1 MNTKINNNSSEFDI
15 YKFVSVI
22 VMLIFVSMIVI
33 FIIYSSNSSS
43 ETPTNNIETDNTVTT
58 APKPVET
65 TTVSTPAETTKENP
79 YVSTVQ
85 VVDAPATKMALL
97 YPDVVLKETTDAGQE
112 YIDNI
117 IFLGDSTT
125 NGLRSYRML
134 KDGRETTQVWTPV
147 NGTLTLSQ
155 ASIATILYPETSEE
169 ITIAEAVERKQP
181 SILLITLGVNGVSF
195 MDETYFK
202 SEYKKM
208 LETIQSKS
216 PNTYIILQSVFPVAR
231 SYSNQNQI
239 NNEKIS
245 AANEWIASIANDM
258 KLPYLDTYSVL
269 VGEDGFLPEELQ
281 NGDGIHLNETG
292 FNIELNYI
300 RTHALITR

>member
-1 MNTKINNNSSEFDI
+1 
-15 YKFVSVI
+15 
-22 VMLIFVSMIVI
+22 
-33 FIIYSSNSSS
+33 
-43 ETPTNNIETDNTVTT
+43 
-58 APKPVET
+58 
-65 TTVSTPAETTKENP
+65 
-79 YVSTVQ
+79 
-85 VVDAPATKMALL
+85 
-97 YPDVVLKETTDAGQE
+97 
-112 YIDNI
+112 
-117 IFLGDSTT
+117 
-125 NGLRSYRML
+125 ML

-155 ASIATILYPETSEE
+155 VSIATILYPETSEE

-208 LETIQSKS
+208 LEIIQSKS
-216 PNTYIILQSVFPVAR
+216 PNTYIILQSIFPVAR
-231 SYSNQNQI
+231 SYPNQNQI

-245 AANEWIASIANDM
+245 AANEWIATIANDM

-269 VGEDGFLPEELQ
+269 VGEDGFLPEEYQ
-281 NGDGIHLNETG
+281 NGDGIHFNETG